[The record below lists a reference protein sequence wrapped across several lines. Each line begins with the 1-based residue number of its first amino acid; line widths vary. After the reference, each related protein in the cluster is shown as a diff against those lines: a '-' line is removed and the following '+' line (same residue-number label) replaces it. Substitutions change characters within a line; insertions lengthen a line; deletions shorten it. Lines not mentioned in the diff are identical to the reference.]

1 MIWSQTDS
9 LAQTPPKMASGKP
22 HYERVSDLGS
32 YTKFTEFY
40 SLTDLGDSNYDNAP
54 EFLAPTRKKA
64 SELRSRRQQL
74 NVLRHEL
81 LVSLRSVN
89 TVEKGLVEGEW
100 MTWLGDE
107 LYRCD
112 RAAQLLAQT
121 SDEGLETR
129 MEHVARLRDYCGDC
143 NRVWGHVK
151 EQFTALS

>member
-1 MIWSQTDS
+1 
-9 LAQTPPKMASGKP
+9 MASGNP

-32 YTKFTEFY
+32 YTKFREFY
-40 SLTDLGDSNYDNAP
+40 SLSDLGDSNYDNAP
-54 EFLAPTRKKA
+54 EFLAPTRRKA

-81 LVSLRSVN
+81 LVSLWSVN

-112 RAAQLLAQT
+112 RAAQLLAQA

-129 MEHVARLRDYCGDC
+129 KEDVAKLRDYCGDC
-143 NRVWGHVK
+143 NRVWGHLK

>member
-1 MIWSQTDS
+1 MIPS
-9 LAQTPPKMASGKP
+9 ASISN
-22 HYERVSDLGS
+22 VCS
-32 YTKFTEFY
+32 YRKFTEY
-40 SLTDLGDSNYDNAP
+40 YGLNDLGDSNYDSAP

-74 NVLRHEL
+74 SILRHEL
-81 LVSLRSVN
+81 LVSLRHVN
-89 TVEKGLVEGEW
+89 TAEKGLVEGEW

-129 MEHVARLRDYCGDC
+129 KEDIAKLRNYCVDC
-143 NRVWGHVK
+143 ERVSAHLK
-151 EQFTALS
+151 TQFTALS